1 PLMTLEKLQTILVPQ
16 IEDALQ
22 EFMHTIDFRSSA
34 ELGQMLRYHMGWEDD
49 SSAKASKGKRLRP
62 LIVLLTTGAFGD
74 SPARGMP
81 AAVAVELLHNFTLIH
96 DDIEDQSPMRHGHP
110 TLWHKYGTAQAIN
123 AGDALFSI
131 AQLSILDLAKTCNQ
145 YVVLEATRAFNQ
157 MCLHLTQGQYL
168 DISFESRSD
177 VTVEA
182 YKDMIAGKTAALI
195 AYTSGLGALI
205 SGQTATEFHKLS
217 EFGEYLG
224 LAFQIQDDILGIW
237 GNPNITGKSAASDI
251 LTRKKTLP
259 NLFGLA
265 QCPEFRVLWEKET
278 LTQDQVNQMAE
289 LLEQCGVR
297 EQVES
302 EANSLTEQAFTAL
315 SSVFPE
321 PNDYS
326 KALFELA
333 QMLLNRKV

>member
-1 PLMTLEKLQTILVPQ
+1 MTLENLQTILVPQ
-16 IEDALQ
+16 IEDALKT
-22 EFMHTIDFRSSA
+22 FINSIDFRSSS

-49 SSAKASKGKRLRP
+49 SAAKASTGKRLRP
-62 LIVLLTTGAFGD
+62 LIALLATGAFGD
-74 SPARGMP
+74 YPTKAMP

-96 DDIEDQSPMRHGHP
+96 DDIEDQSPMRHGRP
-110 TLWHKYGTAQAIN
+110 TLWQKYGSAQAIN

-145 YVVLEATRAFNQ
+145 YVVLDAARALNRV
-157 MCLHLTQGQYL
+157 CLHLTQGQYL
-168 DISFESRSD
+168 DISFENKSD
-177 VTVEA
+177 VTVDA

-195 AYTSGLGALI
+195 AFTAGLSALV
-205 SGQTATEFHKLS
+205 SGQTETEYHKLS

-237 GNPNITGKSAASDI
+237 GDPKVTGKSAASDI

-265 QCPEFRVLWEKET
+265 QCPEFRSLWQNET
-278 LTQDQVNQMAE
+278 LSQDEIYQMAG
-289 LLEQCGVR
+289 LLEQCGIR
-297 EQVES
+297 EQVENEAS
-302 EANSLTEQAFTAL
+302 ELTEQAFDAL
-315 SSVFPE
+315 GSVFPK

-326 KALFELA
+326 EALFMLT
-333 QMLLNRKV
+333 QHLLNRKV

>member
-1 PLMTLEKLQTILVPQ
+1 MTLEKLQTILVPQ
-16 IEDALQ
+16 IEDALK
-22 EFMHTIDFRSSA
+22 EFIQTIDFRSSV
-34 ELGQMLRYHMGWEDD
+34 ELGHMLRYHMGWEDNLP
-49 SSAKASKGKRLRP
+49 AKASKGKRLRP

-74 SPARGMP
+74 YPTKAMA

-96 DDIEDQSPMRHGHP
+96 DDIEDQSPMRHSRP
-110 TLWHKYGTAQAIN
+110 TLWHRYGTAQAIN

-131 AQLSILDLAKTCNQ
+131 AQLSMLDLAKTCNQ
-145 YVVLEATRAFNQ
+145 YVVLDATRAFNE
-157 MCLHLTQGQYL
+157 MCLHLTQGQSL
-168 DISFESRSD
+168 DISFETRPD

-205 SGQTATEFHKLS
+205 SGQTATEYQKLS
-217 EFGEYLG
+217 EFGRCLG

-237 GNPNITGKSAASDI
+237 GNPKLTGKSAASDI

-265 QCPEFRVLWEKET
+265 QCSEFRVFWEKEA
-278 LTQDQVNQMAE
+278 LSQDEVNQMAE

-302 EANSLTEQAFTAL
+302 EAGSLTEQAFNTL
-315 SSVFPE
+315 ECVFPK
-321 PNDYS
+321 PNEYS
-326 KALFELA
+326 EALFELT
-333 QMLLNRKV
+333 QLLLNRKA